1 MARTEAQKQSQKD
14 YMNKVRQVMVKFN
27 TITEAEELAF
37 LESKGQMQTYIKEL
51 IRKDMLTHKLTRA
64 RKVCSDT

>member
-14 YMNKVRQVMVKFN
+14 YMAKVRQVMVKFN

-37 LESKGQMQTYIKEL
+37 LEQQGQMQTYIKEL
-51 IRKDMLTHKLTRA
+51 IRKDMLTKKLTN
-64 RKVCSDT
+64 T

>member
-14 YMNKVRQVMVKFN
+14 YMAKVRQVMVKFN

-37 LESKGQMQTYIKEL
+37 LEQQGQMQTYIKEL
-51 IRKDMLTHKLTRA
+51 IRKDMLTKKLTNA
-64 RKVCSDT
+64 

>member
-14 YMNKVRQVMVKFN
+14 YMAKVRQVMVKFN

-37 LESKGQMQTYIKEL
+37 LESKGQMQTYIKNL
-51 IRKDMLTHKLTRA
+51 IRKEMERE
-64 RKVCSDT
+64 RRG

>member
-14 YMNKVRQVMVKFN
+14 YMNKIRQVMVKFN

-37 LESKGQMQTYIKEL
+37 LEQQGQMQTYIKEL
-51 IRKDMLTHKLTRA
+51 IRKDMLTKKLTNI
-64 RKVCSDT
+64 

>member
-37 LESKGQMQTYIKEL
+37 LEQQGQMQTYIKEL
-51 IRKDMLTHKLTRA
+51 IRKDMLTKKLTN
-64 RKVCSDT
+64 T

>member
-14 YMNKVRQVMVKFN
+14 YMSKVRQVMVKFN

-37 LESKGQMQTYIKEL
+37 LEQQGQMQTYIKEL
-51 IRKDMLTHKLTRA
+51 IRKDMLTKKLT
-64 RKVCSDT
+64 KT

>member
-14 YMNKVRQVMVKFN
+14 YMSKVRQVMVKFN

-37 LESKGQMQTYIKEL
+37 LEQQGQMQTYIKEL
-51 IRKDMLTHKLTRA
+51 IRKDMLTKKLTNI
-64 RKVCSDT
+64 

>member
-27 TITEAEELAF
+27 TVTEAEELAF
-37 LESKGQMQTYIKEL
+37 LEQQGQMQTYIKEL
-51 IRKDMLTHKLTRA
+51 IRKDMLTKKLTN
-64 RKVCSDT
+64 T

>member
-37 LESKGQMQTYIKEL
+37 LESKGQMQTYIKNL
-51 IRKDMLTHKLTRA
+51 IRKEMEMERE
-64 RKVCSDT
+64 RRG

>member
-37 LESKGQMQTYIKEL
+37 LEQQGQMQTYIKEL
-51 IRKDMLTHKLTRA
+51 IRKDMLTKKLTNA
-64 RKVCSDT
+64 

>member
-64 RKVCSDT
+64 RKVGSDT

>member
-14 YMNKVRQVMVKFN
+14 YMAKVRQVMVKFN

-37 LESKGQMQTYIKEL
+37 LEQQGQMQTYIKEL
-51 IRKDMLTHKLTRA
+51 IRKDMLTKKLANT
-64 RKVCSDT
+64 